1 MALVI
6 VFHEVADPEQW
17 FEIWREGGPRRQMLA
32 TAGATTVHT
41 FHDPLEPHKTGLL
54 IDVADEDEFL
64 ALVGSDII
72 VSTMREDGVKRS
84 SFQLL
89 VEFAS

>member
-1 MALVI
+1 MALVF

-17 FEIWREGGPRRQMLA
+17 AEIWREDGPRRQML
-32 TAGATTVHT
+32 TAAGVMAVHT
-41 FHDPLEPHKTGLL
+41 FQDPLEPHKTGLL
-54 IDVADEDEFL
+54 VDVADEDEFM
-64 ALVGSDII
+64 ALVGSDMI

-89 VEFAS
+89 IEFT